1 MLSNEEMS
9 KAIDDFLLK
18 NDVRFEEV
26 IDMGK
31 TADFFVERNV
41 SHLDSESLEVCSY
54 LIQGLG
60 LLVLGFTPRDFGVL
74 KDGE

>member
-1 MLSNEEMS
+1 MLGNEETS

-31 TADFFVERNV
+31 TADFFVKYNIR
-41 SHLDSESLEVCSY
+41 HLDSDSLAVCSY

-60 LLVLGFTPRDFGVL
+60 LLVLGFTPREFEVL
-74 KDGE
+74 KNGE